1 MEVHKEFMS
10 PGSVALL
17 SLKAIFSLS
26 IIQKEESKE
35 I

>member
-10 PGSVALL
+10 PGSVVLL

-26 IIQKEESKE
+26 IVQK
-35 I
+35 